1 MRRMVLA
8 FTGLVL
14 ALAASAPAGSRA
26 PAPVQPTPVT
36 ATAFVASGRGWGHGV
51 GMSQYGA
58 LGFANEGWT
67 YDRILG
73 HYYVGAQLGPA
84 PVARVRVLVAEERAG
99 VKVRSQTPF
108 RVRDVFGKTYPLPA
122 GEVALGPELRV
133 IVNGTPT
140 PLAGPIVFLPGTAP
154 LELDR
159 AYRGQLEVAV
169 AGRKLNAVNVVGLE
183 QYLAG
188 VVAQEMPSSWPDE
201 ALKAQAVAAR
211 SYALSRRLTGK
222 GFDLYAD
229 VRSQVYGGVPGEHA
243 RTTAA
248 VQATKGEVLL
258 WEGKPIDALFHS
270 TSGGTTIDAAE
281 GFGKAVPYLVAVDD
295 PYSTLSP
302 VHRWGPVAVSEAT
315 IRKGLKLPSPLIGLR
330 LTRGVSGRVTSVEL
344 RSALG
349 SATVTGAAL
358 RSASGLRSTWI
369 TQLAMLSLTRPGGP
383 AVYGKT
389 LTLQGKAAGIAGAL
403 LEQRVDGV
411 WTRLAG
417 PGAAPVAKV
426 KLLAP
431 TTVRISAGT
440 LAGPTMK
447 VPVAPLV
454 TLRADGPAGL
464 IGRVRPLQPGTTVEL
479 QVERAPDDWLT
490 VGETTSGAEGE
501 FSLAPAEPGAY
512 RARVAPVQGFAEG
525 FSARI
530 ELR

>member
-14 ALAASAPAGSRA
+14 ALAASAPAGTRA
-26 PAPVQPTPVT
+26 PAPVQPAAVT
-36 ATAFVASGRGWGHGV
+36 ATTFVASGRGWGHGV

-73 HYYVGAQLGPA
+73 HFYVGAELGPA
-84 PVARVRVLVAEERAG
+84 PVARVRVLVAEARTSL
-99 VKVRSQTPF
+99 KLRSQAPF

-122 GEVALGPELRV
+122 GEIVLGPKLRV
-133 IVNGTPT
+133 AVNGTPT
-140 PLAGPIVFLPGTAP
+140 ELAGPIVFLPGTAP

-169 AGRKLNAVNVVGLE
+169 AGAKLNAINVVGLE
-183 QYLAG
+183 QYVAG
-188 VVAQEMPSSWPDE
+188 VVAQEMPSSWPEE

-211 SYALSRRLTGK
+211 SYALARRLPGK

-229 VRSQVYGGVPGEHA
+229 VRSQVYGGVRGEQPS
-243 RTTAA
+243 TTAA

-270 TSGGTTIDAAE
+270 TSGGSTIDASE
-281 GFGKAVPYLVAVDD
+281 GFGKAVPYLVAVED
-295 PYSTLSP
+295 PHSALSP
-302 VHRWGPVAVSEAT
+302 VHRWGPTPVSEAT
-315 IRKGLKLPSPLIGLR
+315 IRKGLKLASPLTGLK
-330 LTRGVSGRVTSVEL
+330 LTRGASGRVTSVEVQT
-344 RSALG
+344 ALG
-349 SATVTGAAL
+349 SATVTGSAL

-369 TQLAMLSLTRPGGP
+369 TQLATLSLTRPGGP
-383 AVYGKT
+383 ALYGKAM
-389 LTLQGKAAGIAGAL
+389 TLQGKAAGVPGAV
-403 LEQRVDGV
+403 LEQRVDGA

-417 PGAAPVAKV
+417 PGVAPAAKL

-431 TTVRISAGT
+431 TTVRLTAGT

-454 TLRADGPAGL
+454 TLKPGGPAGVT
-464 IGRVRPLQPGTTVEL
+464 GRIRPLEPGTTVEL
-479 QVERAPDDWLT
+479 QVERAPDDWLA
-490 VGETTSGAEGE
+490 VAETTSGLEGE
-501 FSLAPAEPGAY
+501 FSFAPPEPGVY

-525 FSARI
+525 LSARI